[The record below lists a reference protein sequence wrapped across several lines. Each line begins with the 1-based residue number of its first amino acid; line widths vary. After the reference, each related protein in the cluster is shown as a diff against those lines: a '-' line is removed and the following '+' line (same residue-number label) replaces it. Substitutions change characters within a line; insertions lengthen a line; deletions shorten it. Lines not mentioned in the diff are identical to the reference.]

1 MRRLLGL
8 VLLAGL
14 VLPAGAGAYVVAGDT
29 WPGGY
34 VPYHV
39 DAPALRAGVKA
50 AAARWNASGAKVRL
64 VEVSAAK
71 ASVRFRRLPAG
82 PCNGLVG
89 RAPIGHVAGQLS
101 IVQLQSSCGPLGVIP
116 VAAHELGHVLGFGHA
131 LTGCSIMTPEEGD
144 RSKICGGP
152 APLPW
157 EYDCRVLERT
167 DVLGVVA
174 RYGGKAKPLSTAF
187 PYCPSLPT
195 PPPATRATARA
206 FPASSLATT
215 AINWVDPPAS
225 SLRYVLVNR
234 RAGSCPTYPSI
245 PGVSPIAI
253 RPSGT
258 PLRGTTV
265 AYRTGRAGAQSALD
279 SDRIDPGRWC
289 YSVWTIGPAHRYTR
303 SANAF
308 VQIGA
313 PPAAA
318 TSLSLVAS
326 AALVPSPI
334 VAGATAAEVTLRF
347 VLPPQPKIEAVRI
360 EKISGA
366 CPAVSTS
373 PQGELVAE
381 PAPTPGEIAVSDGT
395 GLTPGPWCY
404 IVRIQLVDRDY
415 EPALVQVEVP
425 PATPAP
431 VPAPVPA
438 ASP

>member
-1 MRRLLGL
+1 VRRLLVGL
-8 VLLAGL
+8 ALLAAL
-14 VLPAGAGAYVVAGDT
+14 VVPASAGAYVVAGDA

-39 DAPALRAGVKA
+39 DAPALRAGVEA
-50 AAARWNASGAKVRL
+50 AAARWNASGARVRL
-64 VEVSAAK
+64 VEVPAASAE
-71 ASVRFRRLPAG
+71 VRIRRLPPG

-89 RAPIGHVAGQLS
+89 RAPVGRIPGSTA

-116 VAAHELGHVLGFGHA
+116 VAAHELGHVLGFGHV
-131 LTGCSIMTPEEGD
+131 LHGCSIMTPEEGD
-144 RSKICGGP
+144 RSKVCGGP

-167 DVLGVVA
+167 DVLGAVA
-174 RYGGKAKPLSTAF
+174 RYGGKAKPLRAGF

-195 PPPATRATARA
+195 PPPATSANARA
-206 FPASSLATT
+206 FPVSTLATT
-215 AINWVDPPAS
+215 ALNWVVPPAR

-234 RAGSCPTYPSI
+234 RAGRCATYPSI

-253 RPSGT
+253 RPSAP

-265 AYRTGRAGAQSALD
+265 AYRVGRAGGQSALD
-279 SDRIDPGRWC
+279 TDRIDPGRWC
-289 YSVWTIGPAHRYTR
+289 YSVWTIGPSHRYTR

-318 TSLSLVAS
+318 ASLALTAS

-334 VAGATAAEVTLRF
+334 VAGATAAQVALRF
-347 VLPPQPKIEAVRI
+347 TLPAMPKIDAVRV
-360 EKISGA
+360 EKVAGA
-366 CPAVSTS
+366 CPAVVSN
-373 PQGELVAE
+373 PLGALVAE
-381 PAPTPGEIAVSDGT
+381 PAPTPGVVAVDDSTDV
-395 GLTPGPWCY
+395 TPGPWCY

-425 PATPAP
+425 PATPA
-431 VPAPVPA
+431 APPP

>member
-1 MRRLLGL
+1 VRRILL
-8 VLLAGL
+8 VLSVVAAL
-14 VLPAGAGAYVVAGDT
+14 VLPAGASAYVIAGDA

-39 DAPALRAGVKA
+39 DAPVLRSGVHA
-50 AAARWNASGAKVRL
+50 AAARWNRSGAKVRL
-64 VEVSAAK
+64 IEVSAAK
-71 ASVRFRRLPAG
+71 ASVRIRRLPAG
-82 PCNGLVG
+82 RCTGLVG
-89 RAPIGHVAGQLS
+89 RAPVGRIPGRVA

-116 VAAHELGHVLGFGHA
+116 VAAHELGHVLGFGHV
-131 LTGCSIMTPEEGD
+131 LHGCSIMTPEEGD

-167 DVLGVVA
+167 DVAGAVK
-174 RYGGKAKPLSTAF
+174 RYGGAPKRLSTAF
-187 PYCPSLPT
+187 PYCPTLPT

-215 AINWVDPPAS
+215 AINWVDPAAS

-234 RAGSCPTYPSI
+234 RAGTCATYPSI
-245 PGVSPIAI
+245 PGVSPIPI

-258 PLRGTTV
+258 PLRGSMV
-265 AYRTGRAGAQSALD
+265 AYRIGRAGAQSALD
-279 SDRIDPGRWC
+279 TDRIDPGRWC
-289 YSVWTIGPAHRYTR
+289 YSVWTIGPSHRYTR

-308 VQIGA
+308 VQIGP

-318 TSLSLVAS
+318 ASLALSAS

-347 VLPPQPKIEAVRI
+347 RLPPAPKVAAVRVERI
-360 EKISGA
+360 TGA
-366 CPAVSTS
+366 CPAEGSN
-373 PQGELVAE
+373 PLGELVAE
-381 PAPTPGEIAVSDGT
+381 PAPTPGEIGVSDST
-395 GLTPGPWCY
+395 DLTPGPWCY
-404 IVRIQLVDRDY
+404 VVRIQLSDRDF

-425 PATPAP
+425 AATPP
-431 VPAPVPA
+431 PPPA
-438 ASP
+438 AP

>member
-1 MRRLLGL
+1 VRRLLVGL
-8 VLLAGL
+8 VLVAGL
-14 VLPAGAGAYVVAGDT
+14 AAPAAASAYVIAGDA

-50 AAARWNASGAKVRL
+50 AAARWNASGARVRL
-64 VEVSAAK
+64 VEVPAPQAA
-71 ASVRFRRLPAG
+71 VRIRRLPPG
-82 PCNGLVG
+82 PCDGLVG
-89 RAPIGHVAGQLS
+89 RAPVGHVPGEVT
-101 IVQLQSSCGPLGVIP
+101 IVQLQSRCGPLGVIP
-116 VAAHELGHVLGFGHA
+116 VAAHELGHVLGFGHV
-131 LTGCSIMTPEEGD
+131 LHGCSIMTPEEGD

-157 EYDCRVLERT
+157 EWDCRVLERT
-167 DVLGVVA
+167 DVLGAVA
-174 RYGGKAKPLSTAF
+174 RYGGKAKPLRAGF

-195 PPPATRATARA
+195 PPPATRARASA

-215 AINWVDPPAS
+215 AIDWVSPAAS
-225 SLRYVLVNR
+225 SLRYTLVNR
-234 RAGSCPTYPSI
+234 RAGRCATYPSI

-253 RPSGT
+253 RPSAP

-265 AYRTGRAGAQSALD
+265 AYRVGRAGSQSALD
-279 SDRIDPGRWC
+279 TARIDPGRWC

-318 TSLSLVAS
+318 TSLALSAS

-334 VAGATAAEVTLRF
+334 VAGATAAQVTLRF
-347 VLPPQPKIEAVRI
+347 TLPPTPRLGTVRV
-360 EKISGA
+360 EKIAGT
-366 CPAVSTS
+366 CPAVGTS
-373 PQGELVAE
+373 VRGTLITA
-381 PAPTPGEIAVSDGT
+381 PATTPGEVTVSDST

-404 IVRIQLVDRDY
+404 IVRVGLVDRDY

-431 VPAPVPA
+431 GPA
-438 ASP
+438 APP

>member
-1 MRRLLGL
+1 VRCLLVGL
-8 VLLAGL
+8 ALLAAL
-14 VLPAGAGAYVVAGDT
+14 VVPASASAYVIAGDA
-29 WPGGY
+29 WPGGR
-34 VPYHV
+34 VAYHV

-64 VEVSAAK
+64 VEVPAAQ
-71 ASVRFRRLPAG
+71 AAVRIRRLPAG

-89 RAPIGHVAGQLS
+89 RAPVGRIPGQVE

-116 VAAHELGHVLGFGHA
+116 VAAHELGHVLGFAHV
-131 LTGCSIMTPEEGD
+131 LKGCSIMTPEEGD
-144 RSKICGGP
+144 RSKICGG
-152 APLPW
+152 ASPLPW

-167 DVLGVVA
+167 DVLGAVK
-174 RYGGKAKPLSTAF
+174 RYGGTPRPLRAGF

-195 PPPATRATARA
+195 PPPATKATAHA

-215 AINWVDPPAS
+215 ALDWVVPPAS

-234 RAGSCPTYPSI
+234 RAGSCATYPSI

-253 RPSGT
+253 RPSAP

-265 AYRTGRAGAQSALD
+265 AYRVGRAGAQSALD
-279 SDRIDPGRWC
+279 TDRIDPGRWC
-289 YSVWTIGPAHRYTR
+289 YSVWTIGPSHRYTR
-303 SANAF
+303 SSNAF
-308 VQIGA
+308 VQIGV

-318 TSLSLVAS
+318 TSLALTAS

-334 VAGATAAEVTLRF
+334 VAGATAAQVTLRF
-347 VLPPQPKIEAVRI
+347 TLPAMPKIDAVRI
-360 EKISGA
+360 EKIAGA
-366 CPAVSTS
+366 CPARGAN
-373 PQGELVAE
+373 PLGELVAE
-381 PAPTPGEIAVSDGT
+381 PAPAPGEIAVGDSTD
-395 GLTPGPWCY
+395 LTPGPWCY

-431 VPAPVPA
+431 AP
-438 ASP
+438 